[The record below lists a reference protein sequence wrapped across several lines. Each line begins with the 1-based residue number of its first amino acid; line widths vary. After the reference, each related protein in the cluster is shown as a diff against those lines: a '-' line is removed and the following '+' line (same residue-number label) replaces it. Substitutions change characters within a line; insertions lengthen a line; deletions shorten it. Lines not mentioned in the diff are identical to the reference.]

1 MGGWPWQGH
10 QRAHLEEGP
19 PPRTLIPTRQLG
31 AGWVSE
37 CTGPDASG
45 PQRPHQGACRA
56 VPTTECREKEKAP
69 SPGLPGWQLSEI
81 SHGTPESQLA
91 PHKHPDPSSPLTRGG
106 GQEGVHQA
114 HPLPGL
120 LGPCPLGFPTPT
132 EPHTPGFST
141 SGHGLCGLRG
151 WGDTLLL
158 TLQGPAPTSG
168 CVWFGIFKELVWRGG
183 SVPGGSGA
191 VPSLGAPRL
200 LPPGLSSFLASIR
213 ACLVFQIQN
222 V

>member
-91 PHKHPDPSSPLTRGG
+91 PHKRPGPTSPLTRGRAG
-106 GQEGVHQA
+106 RGPPGPPTA
-114 HPLPGL
+114 RPSGALSPGL
-120 LGPCPLGFPTPT
+120 PNPHGATHSGVFNIRPRPLRPQGLGRHPPSHLA
-132 EPHTPGFST
+132 
-141 SGHGLCGLRG
+141 
-151 WGDTLLL
+151 
-158 TLQGPAPTSG
+158 GPSSVSG
-168 CVWFGIFKELVWRGG
+168 CVWFGMFKELVWRGG

-200 LPPGLSSFLASIR
+200 LPPGSSSFLASIR

>member
-91 PHKHPDPSSPLTRGG
+91 PHKRPGPTSPLTRGRAG
-106 GQEGVHQA
+106 RGPPGPPTA
-114 HPLPGL
+114 RPSGALSPGL
-120 LGPCPLGFPTPT
+120 PNPHGATHSGVFNIRPRPLR
-132 EPHTPGFST
+132 
-141 SGHGLCGLRG
+141 LRG

-158 TLQGPAPTSG
+158 TLQGPAPHLAVSG
-168 CVWFGIFKELVWRGG
+168 LGSSRSLSGG
-183 SVPGGSGA
+183 EAASQEGQ
-191 VPSLGAPRL
+191 
-200 LPPGLSSFLASIR
+200 GLSPPSGPPAF
-213 ACLVFQIQN
+213 CLRDHPLSLHLLGLV
-222 V
+222 

>member
-91 PHKHPDPSSPLTRGG
+91 PHKRPGPTNPLTRGRAG
-106 GQEGVHQA
+106 RGPPGPPTA
-114 HPLPGL
+114 SPSGALSPGL
-120 LGPCPLGFPTPT
+120 PNPQ

-141 SGHGLCGLRG
+141 SATASAASGVGATPSFSPCRAQLRVWLCLV
-151 WGDTLLL
+151 WD
-158 TLQGPAPTSG
+158 LQG
-168 CVWFGIFKELVWRGG
+168 
-183 SVPGGSGA
+183 
-191 VPSLGAPRL
+191 
-200 LPPGLSSFLASIR
+200 
-213 ACLVFQIQN
+213 ACLAGRQRPRRVRGCPLPRGPPPSASGIVLFPCIY
-222 V
+222 

>member
-91 PHKHPDPSSPLTRGG
+91 PHKRPGPTSPLTRGRAG
-106 GQEGVHQA
+106 RGPPGPPTARPSGALSPGLPNPHGATHSGVFNIRPRPLRPQGLGRHPPSHLAGPSSHVWLCLVWDLQGA
-114 HPLPGL
+114 CLAGRQRPRRVRGCPLPR
-120 LGPCPLGFPTPT
+120 GPPPSASGIVLFP
-132 EPHTPGFST
+132 
-141 SGHGLCGLRG
+141 C
-151 WGDTLLL
+151 
-158 TLQGPAPTSG
+158 
-168 CVWFGIFKELVWRGG
+168 IY
-183 SVPGGSGA
+183 
-191 VPSLGAPRL
+191 
-200 LPPGLSSFLASIR
+200 
-213 ACLVFQIQN
+213 
-222 V
+222 

>member
-106 GQEGVHQA
+106 GRKGSTRPTHCQA
-114 HPLPGL
+114 LW
-120 LGPCPLGFPTPT
+120 GPVPWASQPPRS
-132 EPHTPGFST
+132 H
-141 SGHGLCGLRG
+141 
-151 WGDTLLL
+151 
-158 TLQGPAPTSG
+158 TLQGFQHPATASAASG
-168 CVWFGIFKELVWRGG
+168 VGATPSFSPCRAQLRVWLCLVWDLQG
-183 SVPGGSGA
+183 
-191 VPSLGAPRL
+191 
-200 LPPGLSSFLASIR
+200 
-213 ACLVFQIQN
+213 ACLAGRQRPRRVRGCPLPRGPPPSASGIVLFPCIY
-222 V
+222 

>member
-56 VPTTECREKEKAP
+56 VPITECREKEKAP

-91 PHKHPDPSSPLTRGG
+91 PHKRPGPTSPLTRGRAG
-106 GQEGVHQA
+106 RGPPGPPTA
-114 HPLPGL
+114 SPSGALSPGL
-120 LGPCPLGFPTPT
+120 PNPQ

-141 SGHGLCGLRG
+141 SAAASAASGVGATPSFSPCRAQLRVWLCLV
-151 WGDTLLL
+151 WD
-158 TLQGPAPTSG
+158 LQG
-168 CVWFGIFKELVWRGG
+168 
-183 SVPGGSGA
+183 
-191 VPSLGAPRL
+191 
-200 LPPGLSSFLASIR
+200 
-213 ACLVFQIQN
+213 ACLAGRQRPRRVRGCPLPRGPPPSASGIVLFPCIY
-222 V
+222 

>member
-91 PHKHPDPSSPLTRGG
+91 PHKCPGPTSPLTRG

-114 HPLPGL
+114 HPLPGP

-158 TLQGPAPTSG
+158 TLQGPAPRLAVSG
-168 CVWFGIFKELVWRGG
+168 LGSSRSLSGG
-183 SVPGGSGA
+183 EAASQEGQ
-191 VPSLGAPRL
+191 
-200 LPPGLSSFLASIR
+200 GLSPPSGPPAF
-213 ACLVFQIQN
+213 CLRDRPLSLLLLGLV
-222 V
+222 